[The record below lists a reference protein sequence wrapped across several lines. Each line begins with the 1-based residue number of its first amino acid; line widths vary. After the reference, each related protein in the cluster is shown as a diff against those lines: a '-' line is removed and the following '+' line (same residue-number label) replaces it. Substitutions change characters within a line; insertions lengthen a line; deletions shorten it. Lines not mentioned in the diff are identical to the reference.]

1 MASLLKRKLAL
12 VQEGEEVLKK
22 SRQEVEELHGESSV
36 QPPEDGSARR
46 KGPEETRLVTRDEQ
60 QQRVSQPV
68 EIYDLATARQL
79 AEQLFRCF
87 QEGRLEETEVQL
99 RGENQR
105 LRDRNSELEGQLLQ
119 LQQADAR
126 REHKAQ
132 TAREAVVVANQEHLR
147 VTE

>member
-12 VQEGEEVLKK
+12 VPEGESLKK

-36 QPPEDGSARR
+36 QPPEDGLERR
-46 KGPEETRLVTRDEQ
+46 KGPAENRMVRQGEKP
-60 QQRVSQPV
+60 QRVPQPV

-99 RGENQR
+99 RQENQR

-126 REHKAQ
+126 RRQ
-132 TAREAVVVANQEHLR
+132 RRLISSC
-147 VTE
+147 